1 MNEGKALGN
10 VKEAMGLPKVSV
22 YNASGEQV
30 EELELRDDIFAVRA
44 NPAVLYETVVMLLA
58 NRRRGTH
65 DTKTRAEVS
74 GGGRKPWRQKGTGRA
89 RHGSIRSPIW
99 RGGGIVFGPHPR
111 DYSYKL
117 PKKMRRLAM
126 KFALSEKLRAGE
138 LVVIDEFTLPAPKTK
153 EALKF
158 LARFGATDGALLVD
172 AAPSREIKLAV
183 ANIQG
188 VKFLPV
194 TNLNV
199 YEVLRYPKLL
209 ITKEALARVEEA
221 LQ

>member
-1 MNEGKALGN
+1 LAR
-10 VKEAMGLPKVSV
+10 VSV
-22 YNASGEQV
+22 YNMGGDPVGEV
-30 EELELRDDIFAVRA
+30 ELRDDIFGVAA
-44 NPAVLYETVVMLLA
+44 NPAVLHEAVVMHLA

-111 DYSYKL
+111 DYGYRL
-117 PKKMRRLAM
+117 PKKVRRLAL
-126 KFALSEKLRAGE
+126 KFALSEKVRAGE
-138 LVVIDEFTLPAPKTK
+138 LVVVDTFALPAPKTK

-158 LARFGATDGALLVD
+158 LARFEASGGALLVG
-172 AAPSREIKLAV
+172 AAPSREMKLAV
-183 ANIQG
+183 ANITG
-188 VKFLPV
+188 VKFVPV

-199 YEVLRYPKLL
+199 YDILRYPKL
-209 ITKEALARVEEA
+209 IVTREALARIEEA
-221 LQ
+221 LK

>member
-1 MNEGKALGN
+1 MAR
-10 VKEAMGLPKVSV
+10 VSV
-22 YNASGEQV
+22 YNMGGDPVGEV
-30 EELELRDDIFAVRA
+30 ELRDDIFGVAA
-44 NPAVLYETVVMLLA
+44 NPAVLHEAVVMHLA

-111 DYSYKL
+111 DYGYRL
-117 PKKMRRLAM
+117 PKKVRRLAL
-126 KFALSEKLRAGE
+126 KFALSEKVRAGE
-138 LVVIDEFTLPAPKTK
+138 LVVVDTFALPAPKTK

-158 LARFGATDGALLVD
+158 LARFEASGGALLVG
-172 AAPSREIKLAV
+172 AAPSREMKLAV
-183 ANIQG
+183 ANITG
-188 VKFLPV
+188 VKFVPV

-199 YEVLRYPKLL
+199 YDILRYPKL
-209 ITKEALARVEEA
+209 IVTREALARIEEE
-221 LQ
+221 LK

>member
-1 MNEGKALGN
+1 LAR
-10 VKEAMGLPKVSV
+10 VSV
-22 YNASGEQV
+22 YNMGGDPVGEV
-30 EELELRDDIFAVRA
+30 ELRDDIFGVAA
-44 NPAVLYETVVMLLA
+44 NPAVLHEAVIMHLA

-111 DYSYKL
+111 DYGYRL
-117 PKKMRRLAM
+117 PKKVRRLAL
-126 KFALSEKLRAGE
+126 KFALSEKVRAGE
-138 LVVIDEFTLPAPKTK
+138 LVVVDTFALPAPKTK

-158 LARFGATDGALLVD
+158 LARFEASGGALLVG
-172 AAPSREIKLAV
+172 AAPSREMKLAV
-183 ANIQG
+183 ANITG
-188 VKFLPV
+188 VKFVPV

-199 YEVLRYPKLL
+199 YDILRYPKL
-209 ITKEALARVEEA
+209 IVTREALARIEEA
-221 LQ
+221 LK

>member
-1 MNEGKALGN
+1 MAR
-10 VKEAMGLPKVSV
+10 VSV
-22 YNASGEQV
+22 YNMGGDPVGEV
-30 EELELRDDIFAVRA
+30 ELRDDIFGVAA
-44 NPAVLYETVVMLLA
+44 NPAVLHEAVIMHLA

-111 DYSYKL
+111 DYGYRL
-117 PKKMRRLAM
+117 PKKVRRLAL
-126 KFALSEKLRAGE
+126 KFALSEKVRAGE
-138 LVVIDEFTLPAPKTK
+138 LVVVDTFALPAPKTK

-158 LARFGATDGALLVD
+158 LARFEASGGALLVG
-172 AAPSREIKLAV
+172 AAPSREMKLAV
-183 ANIQG
+183 ANITG
-188 VKFLPV
+188 VKFVPV

-199 YEVLRYPKLL
+199 YDILRYPKL
-209 ITKEALARVEEA
+209 IVTREALARIEEA
-221 LQ
+221 LK

>member
-1 MNEGKALGN
+1 MAR
-10 VKEAMGLPKVSV
+10 VSV
-22 YNASGEQV
+22 YNMGGDPVGEV
-30 EELELRDDIFAVRA
+30 ELRDDIFGVAA
-44 NPAVLYETVVMLLA
+44 NPAVLHEAVVMHLA

-111 DYSYKL
+111 DYGYRL
-117 PKKMRRLAM
+117 PKKVRRLAL
-126 KFALSEKLRAGE
+126 KFALSEKVRAGE
-138 LVVIDEFTLPAPKTK
+138 LVVIDTFALPAPKTK

-158 LARFGATDGALLVD
+158 LARFEASGGALLVG
-172 AAPSREIKLAV
+172 AAPSREMKLAV
-183 ANIQG
+183 ANITG
-188 VKFLPV
+188 VKFVPV

-199 YEVLRYPKLL
+199 YDILRYPKL
-209 ITKEALARVEEA
+209 IVTREALARIEEA
-221 LQ
+221 LK

>member
-1 MNEGKALGN
+1 MAR
-10 VKEAMGLPKVSV
+10 VSV
-22 YNASGEQV
+22 YNMGGDPVGEV
-30 EELELRDDIFAVRA
+30 ELRDDIFGVAA
-44 NPAVLYETVVMLLA
+44 NPAVLHEAVVMHLA

-111 DYSYKL
+111 DYGYRL
-117 PKKMRRLAM
+117 PKKVRRLAL
-126 KFALSEKLRAGE
+126 KFALSEKVRAGE
-138 LVVIDEFTLPAPKTK
+138 LVVIDTFALPAPKTK

-158 LARFGATDGALLVD
+158 LARFEASGGALLVG
-172 AAPSREIKLAV
+172 AAPSREMKLAV
-183 ANIQG
+183 ANIAG
-188 VKFLPV
+188 VKFVPV

-199 YEVLRYPKLL
+199 YDILRYPKL
-209 ITKEALARVEEA
+209 IVTREALARIEEA
-221 LQ
+221 LK

>member
-1 MNEGKALGN
+1 
-10 VKEAMGLPKVSV
+10 MGLARVSV
-22 YNASGEQV
+22 YNMGGDPVGEV
-30 EELELRDDIFAVRA
+30 ELRDDIFGVAA
-44 NPAVLYETVVMLLA
+44 NPAVLHEAVVIHLA

-111 DYSYKL
+111 DYGYRL
-117 PKKMRRLAM
+117 PKKVRRLAL
-126 KFALSEKLRAGE
+126 KFALSEKVRAGE
-138 LVVIDEFTLPAPKTK
+138 LVVIDTFALPAPKTK

-158 LARFGATDGALLVD
+158 LARFEASGGALLVG
-172 AAPSREIKLAV
+172 AAPSREMKLAV
-183 ANIQG
+183 ANIAG
-188 VKFLPV
+188 VKFVPV

-199 YEVLRYPKLL
+199 YDILRYPKL
-209 ITKEALARVEEA
+209 IVTREALARIEEA
-221 LQ
+221 LK

>member
-1 MNEGKALGN
+1 MAR
-10 VKEAMGLPKVSV
+10 VSV
-22 YNASGEQV
+22 YNMGGDPVGEI
-30 EELELRDDIFAVRA
+30 ELRDDIFGVAA
-44 NPAVLYETVVMLLA
+44 NPAVLHEAVVMYLA

-111 DYSYKL
+111 DYGYRL
-117 PKKMRRLAM
+117 PKKVRRLAL
-126 KFALSEKLRAGE
+126 KFALSEKVRAGE
-138 LVVIDEFTLPAPKTK
+138 LVVVDTFALPAPKTK

-158 LARFGATDGALLVD
+158 LARFEASDGALLVG
-172 AAPSREIKLAV
+172 AAPSREMKLAV
-183 ANIQG
+183 ANIAG
-188 VKFLPV
+188 VKFVPV

-199 YEVLRYPKLL
+199 YDILRYPKL
-209 ITKEALARVEEA
+209 IVTREALARIEEA
-221 LQ
+221 LK

>member
-1 MNEGKALGN
+1 MAR
-10 VKEAMGLPKVSV
+10 VSV
-22 YNASGEQV
+22 YNMGGDPVGEV
-30 EELELRDDIFAVRA
+30 ELRDDIFGVAA
-44 NPAVLYETVVMLLA
+44 NPAVLHEAVVIHLA

-111 DYSYKL
+111 DYGYRL
-117 PKKMRRLAM
+117 PKKVRRLAL
-126 KFALSEKLRAGE
+126 KFALSEKVRAGE
-138 LVVIDEFTLPAPKTK
+138 LVVIDTFALPAPKTK

-158 LARFGATDGALLVD
+158 LARFEASGGALLVG
-172 AAPSREIKLAV
+172 AAPSREMKLAV
-183 ANIQG
+183 ANIAG
-188 VKFLPV
+188 VKFVPV

-199 YEVLRYPKLL
+199 YDILRYPKL
-209 ITKEALARVEEA
+209 IVTREALARIEEA
-221 LQ
+221 LK